1 MKKILCG
8 LFLGTAFIANAE
20 EIVVYGP
27 SSMKWIGKKYGPI
40 FEKNTGDTIKFV
52 SIDGLLGRL
61 KLEQKNPKA
70 DIVVGMTELTGE
82 MAKQEGLITSYIPKN
97 MDRIINS
104 EYKMFNDCVTPIDYG
119 FLAINYNKKDI
130 PNPPRDLQE
139 LGRMKKQLIVE
150 NPMTSIT
157 GLEALQW
164 SIALYGKD
172 WLKFWQEIKPAIY
185 SAEPGWT
192 EAFAK
197 FTAGE
202 APMMVGYATS
212 NLFFTGEDAA
222 KYDSFLL
229 ENGTF
234 MYQEGASLV
243 NKKDI
248 KEGAKKFMES
258 ILDDDFQKLVAEK
271 NYMFPVTSVVIS
283 EDYNNVPR
291 PKKIVKLDKEQIQL
305 LVNNIDEYK
314 KELVELL
321 KK

>member
-52 SIDGLLGRL
+52 SIDGLVGRL

-70 DIVVGMTELTGE
+70 DIVVGMTELSAE
-82 MAKQEGLITSYIPKN
+82 IAKQDGLILPYTPKN
-97 MDRIINS
+97 IGNISNP
-104 EYKMFNDCVTPIDYG
+104 EYKMYSDSVTPIDYG
-119 FLAINYNKKDI
+119 FLAINYNKKEI
-130 PNPPRDLQE
+130 LNPPKNLEE
-139 LGRMKKQLIVE
+139 LGKMSKKLLVE

-157 GLEALQW
+157 GLESLQW
-164 SIALYGKD
+164 SVALYGKD
-172 WLKFWQEIKPAIY
+172 WIKFWEILKPAIY

-202 APMMVGYATS
+202 APMMIGYATS

-243 NKKDI
+243 NKKEI
-248 KEGAKKFMES
+248 KDGAKKFMES

-271 NYMFPVTSVVIS
+271 NYMFPVTSVSIS

-291 PKKIVKLDKEQIQL
+291 PKKSVKLDREQIKL

-314 KELVELL
+314 IKLVEVL

>member
-1 MKKILCG
+1 
-8 LFLGTAFIANAE
+8 
-20 EIVVYGP
+20 
-27 SSMKWIGKKYGPI
+27 
-40 FEKNTGDTIKFV
+40 
-52 SIDGLLGRL
+52 
-61 KLEQKNPKA
+61 
-70 DIVVGMTELTGE
+70 
-82 MAKQEGLITSYIPKN
+82 
-97 MDRIINS
+97 
-104 EYKMFNDCVTPIDYG
+104 
-119 FLAINYNKKDI
+119 
-130 PNPPRDLQE
+130 
-139 LGRMKKQLIVE
+139 
-150 NPMTSIT
+150 
-157 GLEALQW
+157 
-164 SIALYGKD
+164 
-172 WLKFWQEIKPAIY
+172 
-185 SAEPGWT
+185 
-192 EAFAK
+192 
-197 FTAGE
+197 
-202 APMMVGYATS
+202 MMIGYATS